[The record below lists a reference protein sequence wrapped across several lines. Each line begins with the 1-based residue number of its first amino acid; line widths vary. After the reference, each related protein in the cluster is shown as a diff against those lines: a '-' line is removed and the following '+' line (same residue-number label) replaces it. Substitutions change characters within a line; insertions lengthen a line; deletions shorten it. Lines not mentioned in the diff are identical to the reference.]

1 LHRVAIEANKGIS
14 ALSMSASWASF
25 IGAFIRWVLKGFK
38 TRLRDEIE
46 GNFPAKW
53 GGSYLFEN
61 YIIGIITVILILI
74 VIIYGFFRE

>member
-1 LHRVAIEANKGIS
+1 
-14 ALSMSASWASF
+14 MSASWASF

-38 TRLRDEIE
+38 TRFRDEIE

-61 YIIGIITVILILI
+61 YIIGIVTVILILI
-74 VIIYGFFRE
+74 VVIYGFFRE